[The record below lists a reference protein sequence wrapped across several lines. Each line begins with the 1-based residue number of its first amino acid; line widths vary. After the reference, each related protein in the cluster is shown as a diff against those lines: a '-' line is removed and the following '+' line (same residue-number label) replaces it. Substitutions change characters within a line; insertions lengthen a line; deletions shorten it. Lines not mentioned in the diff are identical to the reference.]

1 MKLWRWQAVLLALT
15 VSVKTQAEIAI
26 TSPARPDVSNT
37 PATLRGIIPRPPGT
51 ILHGT
56 TTERAAN
63 LAKYRAMGERLKV
76 AATKNKA
83 EAESGL
89 ASVAEILNNDPDE
102 YTKAAAEA
110 ARNRLTTD
118 IGNTDALLRTAEEMI
133 NNTTWVSARGYEY
146 VRFGGQD
153 WNTSNVYTNNTAEPN
168 LNAIIGKIDRF
179 AIDTKNQLNTNIAA
193 GEKINKDGG
202 NDGIVMI
209 SHDTPGATVYS
220 YTGNIHGEVKDGASE
235 PVTLAGTGDGR
246 LTLTPDTGKTGEKTT
261 AVMMG
266 ERTVTNLSTGDS
278 SVAIGDGATT
288 YGTSVAIGKNAV
300 SSRDSIALGNGSTA
314 EGRYELSLGDSAT
327 GVTRKITNMADGTSD
342 TDGATIHNVKSEIAD
357 LDTKAQGYSNNAK
370 DTAITKA
377 KKYTD
382 GAVLKANETVL
393 NSANSYTARRAVV
406 AENNAVTRSNAYTD
420 ESSSRTLKSANT
432 YTNHRSAQAEN
443 NAVARSNAYTDN
455 RFGELRKSL
464 QHTEKRLNA
473 GIAGVTAISSIPYAV
488 GNKFSY
494 GIGAGNYQNGNAI
507 AAGVQ
512 FRVSQSANV
521 RLNVSWDSAGN
532 NATGV
537 GIAGGW

>member
-1 MKLWRWQAVLLALT
+1 MNTIKWLWQAGVLSMT
-15 VSVKTQAEIAI
+15 IPIGVQAAV
-26 TSPARPDVSNT
+26 TTAPPARPDISNSSRPLEAIEAR
-37 PATLRGIIPRPPGT
+37 PAGSLNATNATMRDRNRRIYHDL
-51 ILHGT
+51 
-56 TTERAAN
+56 
-63 LAKYRAMGERLKV
+63 GEKLKSS
-76 AATKNKA
+76 AEKNKA

-89 ASVAEILNNDPDE
+89 AAVAEIMNNNPDE

-118 IGNTDALLRTAEEMI
+118 IGNTDALLRTAQEMM
-133 NNTTWVSARGYEY
+133 NNGTWFSGRGNAM
-146 VRFGGQD
+146 VTFGGKD
-153 WNTSNVYTNNTAEPN
+153 WSLSDLYTGGTAKPY
-168 LNAIIGKIDRF
+168 LNKIIAKIDGF
-179 AIDTKNQLNTNIAA
+179 ALDTKNQLSTDIAA
-193 GEKINKDGG
+193 GEKISEDGG

-209 SHDTPGATVYS
+209 SHDTPGATDYS
-220 YTGNIHGEVKDGASE
+220 YKGNVHGEVKDRVSE
-235 PVTLAGTGDGR
+235 PVTIAGTGDGR
-246 LTLTPDTGKTGEKTT
+246 LTLTPDSGKTGEKTT

-266 ERTVTNLSTGDS
+266 EHTVTNLSTGDS
-278 SVAIGDGATT
+278 SVAIGAGATT
-288 YGTSVAIGKNAV
+288 YGSSVAIGKNAV

-314 EGRYELSLGDSAT
+314 EGRYELSLGDSSN

-357 LDTKAQGYSNNAK
+357 LDTKAQGYSNYAK

-393 NSANSYTARRAVV
+393 NSANT
-406 AENNAVTRSNAYTD
+406 YTD

-512 FRVSQSANV
+512 FRVWQSANV